1 MRRPQPKPG
10 CETQSSNT
18 VNPKEYEM
26 SYAEVEMK
34 IVQWG
39 EARGIVQNATAM
51 SQAIKTLEETTELL
65 DAINKKNLD
74 ETKDAIGDI
83 VVTLIMICA
92 VLDVDLV
99 SCLRG
104 AYSEIK
110 DRKGYLTKEGVFIK
124 EV

>member
-1 MRRPQPKPG
+1 
-10 CETQSSNT
+10 
-18 VNPKEYEM
+18 M

-83 VVTLIMICA
+83 VVTLIMVCA
-92 VLDVDLV
+92 VLDLDLV
-99 SCLRG
+99 SCLKG
-104 AYSEIK
+104 AYNEIK
-110 DRKGYLTKEGVFIK
+110 DRKGHLTKEGVFIK